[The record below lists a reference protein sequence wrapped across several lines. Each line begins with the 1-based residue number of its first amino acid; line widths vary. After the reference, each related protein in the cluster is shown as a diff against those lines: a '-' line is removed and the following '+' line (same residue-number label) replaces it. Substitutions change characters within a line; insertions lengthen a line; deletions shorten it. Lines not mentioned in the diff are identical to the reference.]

1 MKRLKIKKHL
11 KINTVFV
18 REPMKLLNDRICY
31 MEAVLVMIR
40 AAEF

>member
-18 REPMKLLNDRICY
+18 REPMKLLNDRSDMFY
-31 MEAVLVMIR
+31 GSGSGNDTGS
-40 AAEF
+40 